1 MRSAFR
7 DVRQLLLLPPGTG
20 YQLRWRSR
28 LDGLQAAR
36 GLRWT
41 LTCADGPAGT
51 ILASEPSAGSSPWLQ
66 HAAAFDVPPDCPAQW
81 LILELD
87 ARIAAE
93 TQAMGTAWFDDLEV
107 VRAGGS

>member
-1 MRSAFR
+1 
-7 DVRQLLLLPPGTG
+7 VRQLLLLPPGTG
-20 YQLRWRSR
+20 YQLQWRSR
-28 LDGLQAAR
+28 LDGLQVAR

-51 ILASEPSAGSSPWLQ
+51 ILASEPLAGYSPWRQ

-93 TQAMGTAWFDDLEV
+93 TQAMGTAWFDDVEV
-107 VRAGGS
+107 VKGGGR